1 MKILNKWEMLKRAE
15 VNMQAKSQIK
25 ILMSEIDFL
34 CFFVLTLSGTC
45 WVEFVLFVDGLL

>member
-34 CFFVLTLSGTC
+34 FFVLTVGHLLS
-45 WVEFVLFVDGLL
+45 